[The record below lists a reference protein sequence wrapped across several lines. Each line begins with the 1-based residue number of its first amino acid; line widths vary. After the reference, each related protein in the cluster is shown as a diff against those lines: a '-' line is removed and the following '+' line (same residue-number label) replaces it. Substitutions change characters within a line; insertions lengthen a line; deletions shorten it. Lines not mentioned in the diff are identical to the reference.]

1 LFQRTK
7 DFTIFITLVIE
18 EKEIML
24 VHVCLELY
32 CMIFLKSVF
41 YLKIYYNKYFLDF
54 FFVFD
59 IDALKALKTLK
70 KYHIDFF

>member
-1 LFQRTK
+1 
-7 DFTIFITLVIE
+7 
-18 EKEIML
+18 ML